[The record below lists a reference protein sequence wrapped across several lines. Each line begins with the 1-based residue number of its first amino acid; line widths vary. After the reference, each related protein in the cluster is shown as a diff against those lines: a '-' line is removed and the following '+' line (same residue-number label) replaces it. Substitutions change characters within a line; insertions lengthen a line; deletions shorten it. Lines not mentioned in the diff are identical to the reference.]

1 MPMSRNPNRLSALA
15 SFGLPVLA
23 LAVWAGLVMLLAY
36 QARPNYPVSMD
47 RSFDRH
53 YLTDGWHQPEQSE
66 QFPFRWMSGYATV
79 KFPAMGRQPLKLVMH
94 MGTTSIDPR
103 PEKQV
108 RVTARGA
115 LVAVFDVRATIDRF
129 EVPVAPE
136 LVSRATGDLDLLIT
150 TESFQP
156 PGDRRQLGVVVTG
169 LGLEPGDITG
179 LLLPPAY
186 HLIYVAGIGLCLYLV
201 LLLLGIGT
209 RIRLASSMAAILAMG
224 MVYAFARP
232 AIAFY
237 TADLLLAV
245 ALTLI
250 ALAFARPT
258 VTWVYRRAG
267 LPDFTSGSGEG
278 RVLFGLFALGLLLGW
293 AGLLYPQSEPHDFL
307 FHLHRFHEVQAGNLF
322 FGNYVVSGVG
332 QGFYPPAMYVLLLP
346 FSLLMR
352 DPYNLLLLAPT
363 LFALSAVFI
372 VFYLAKRY
380 TSGYRYA
387 PVMAS
392 ALYVVLPINLLVI
405 WWAHETN
412 LFGLVVLLAVVACVL
427 AAYERISRP
436 GVWLG
441 LAALTFVLLLSHPG
455 VLVWSLTLLTGI
467 VLALLALRRFAGN
480 GSYRSVLLI
489 AGAFATAGVLA
500 FVLYYSRYLASFGQ
514 AAVERGEEVEFTD
527 TLSSVG
533 DVDRLLDMIR
543 LTLYHGVVGDYGLLP
558 LLLVPVGLW
567 LLFRKPTP
575 ATEPNDVAS
584 LVEASQEARQRF
596 RWVMLVW
603 VLAGVLFLTVSLLT
617 ALPIRPMLFI
627 WPPTALLAGLS
638 LAAFLEGKQPTP
650 ESGWTWRK
658 ALVGAVIAGLA
669 ALSLYMWALANFLDM
684 REPHVYPLVF

>member
-15 SFGLPVLA
+15 SFGLPLLA
-23 LAVWAGLVMLLAY
+23 LGVWAGLVMLVAY
-36 QARPNYPVSMD
+36 QAQPSYTVSMD

-79 KFPAMGRQPLKLVMH
+79 TFPATGRQPLKLVMH
-94 MGTTSIDPR
+94 MGTIGLDPR

-115 LVAVFDVRATIDRF
+115 LVAVFDVRTTIGRF

-169 LGLEPGDITG
+169 LGLEPGDPPG
-179 LLLPPAY
+179 LILPPAY
-186 HLIYVAGIGLCLYLV
+186 HLLYVAGTGMCLYLV
-201 LLLLGIGT
+201 LLLLDIGT
-209 RIRLASSMAAILAMG
+209 RSRLAMSMVAVLVMG
-224 MVYAFARP
+224 LVYAFARP

-237 TADLLLAV
+237 AADLLLAV

-250 ALAFARPT
+250 ALALARPI
-258 VTWVYRRAG
+258 VTWAYRRAG
-267 LPDFTSGSGEG
+267 LPNFMPGSGES
-278 RVLFGLFALGLLLGW
+278 RMLFGLFAFGLMLGW

-307 FHLHRFHEVQAGNLF
+307 FHLHRFNEVQAGNLF
-322 FGNYVVSGVG
+322 FENYVVSGVG

-346 FSLLMR
+346 FSLLVR

-363 LFALSAVFI
+363 FFALSAVFS

-380 TSGYRYA
+380 MSGYRYA
-387 PVMAS
+387 PLLAS

-412 LFGLVVLLAVVACVL
+412 LFGLVVLLAVVAYVL
-427 AAYERISRP
+427 AGYQRISRP

-455 VLVWSLTLLTGI
+455 VLVWSVALLTGI

-489 AGAFATAGVLA
+489 AGAFATAGLLA
-500 FVLYYSRYLASFGQ
+500 FVLYYSRYLGSFGQ

-543 LTLYHGVVGDYGLLP
+543 LTVYHGVLGDYGLLP

-567 LLFRKPTP
+567 LLFRKREP
-575 ATEPNDVAS
+575 AIEPNNITS
-584 LVEASQEARQRF
+584 PPEASPEARQRF

-627 WPPTALLAGLS
+627 WPPVALLAGLS
-638 LAAFLEGKQPTP
+638 LAVFVEGGRHPKVRV
-650 ESGWTWRK
+650 WTWRK
-658 ALVGAVIAGLA
+658 AATALVLAGLA
-669 ALSLYMWALANFLDM
+669 ALSLYLWALANFLDM